1 MTATRRRRLLVGP
14 WGFNEKRKN
23 RGEVYSFTCAFF
35 TGSLFINTFV
45 QLVGVVVKRRSIS
58 SALRRDMVPE
68 TVAKMLNLD
77 VTVTECGQ

>member
-1 MTATRRRRLLVGP
+1 MKCTISLVPFSLG
-14 WGFNEKRKN
+14 
-23 RGEVYSFTCAFF
+23 TC
-35 TGSLFINTFV
+35 SINTSV
-45 QLVGVVVKRRSIS
+45 QLVGVVVKRRGIS

>member
-1 MTATRRRRLLVGP
+1 MRCS
-14 WGFNEKRKN
+14 F
-23 RGEVYSFTCAFF
+23 FTCAFF

-45 QLVGVVVKRRSIS
+45 QLVGVVVKRRGIS

-77 VTVTECGQ
+77 LTVTECGQ

>member
-1 MTATRRRRLLVGP
+1 MTARRRRLPVGP
-14 WGFNEKRKN
+14 GGSMRKKN
-23 RGEVYSFTCAFF
+23 RGEVYFFTCAFL

-45 QLVGVVVKRRSIS
+45 QLVGVVVKRRGIS

-77 VTVTECGQ
+77 STVTECGQ

>member
-1 MTATRRRRLLVGP
+1 MY
-14 WGFNEKRKN
+14 F
-23 RGEVYSFTCAFF
+23 FTCAFFF

-45 QLVGVVVKRRSIS
+45 QLVGVVVKRRGIS

-77 VTVTECGQ
+77 LTVTECGQ